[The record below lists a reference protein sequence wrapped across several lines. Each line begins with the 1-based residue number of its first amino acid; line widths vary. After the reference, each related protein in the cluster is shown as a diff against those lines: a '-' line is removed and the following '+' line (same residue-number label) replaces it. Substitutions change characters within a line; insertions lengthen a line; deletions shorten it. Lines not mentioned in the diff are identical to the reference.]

1 MGTEDEQICD
11 MITKIRE
18 LFKKVEDER
27 GALDAIFRPLEEE
40 VATKSQ
46 LAFIMSDLFEG
57 SISSLLSVKE
67 RVGNLINGL
76 IADQLEK

>member
-1 MGTEDEQICD
+1 MSAEDKQTCD
-11 MITKIRE
+11 MINEISE
-18 LFKKVEDER
+18 LFKKVEDKS
-27 GALDAIFRPLEEE
+27 DSIDKIFRPLEIE

-46 LAFIMSDLFEG
+46 LAHIMSGLFEG

-67 RVGNLINGL
+67 RVGTLINGL